1 MNSHVLTKS
10 FYCDV
15 VVSRL
20 ADEIARELIA
30 EFYIPAVNNLAFL
43 LDGTVLMN
51 DHQVLRLWIQQMID
65 TYEQEYLIDELKSFI
80 RLQFMR
86 LVRII

>member
-1 MNSHVLTKS
+1 MNSHVLAKS
-10 FYCDV
+10 FYCNV

-30 EFYIPAVNNLAFL
+30 EFYIKALNNLAFL

-51 DHQVLRLWIQQMID
+51 DHQILRLWTQKMID
-65 TYEQEYLIDELKSFI
+65 LYEQEYLIDELKMHI